1 MWSVSDAGGEVLSSI
16 MSRLNRT
23 FLKRTVSCTEGDFE
37 PVVGMLAR
45 KLRQACTVKH
55 IKCGRWYT
63 RAEQSAEH
71 QVIVIVIVKSE
82 AQNHSCKLF
91 RMKNNLSLRTNTKK
105 KKLNIRLKFID
116 QRPELCDVQDK
127 GQGTRWKTFRKTCL
141 LTLLA
146 AVVGDKFFN

>member
-1 MWSVSDAGGEVLSSI
+1 MSPALVFLLENAGTYC
-16 MSRLNRT
+16 SRLSRYHRGRRM
-23 FLKRTVSCTEGDFE
+23 FVKYFE